1 MFTKLYPHGLY
12 AIGLVVLI
20 LFLVGLS
27 APVSAAPSQ
36 QLTPFPTPTPGPDGR
51 IIYVVKE
58 NDTLWRVSAITGV
71 PLDQLRELN
80 NLGTE
85 QPIVPGQELLL
96 GYGGPSEVTPTA
108 GPSPTPEPSIPAPSP
123 QPGAGTLCV
132 LVFNDHN
139 GDSLRQEEELSI
151 PGGQISISNRSGD
164 VSLTVETTTSVEPQ
178 CFEELP
184 EGDYNITVAIPDDYN
199 PTTVLNYA
207 LKLEPGSETH
217 IDFGAQVSSE
227 VAVESQTSSGDS
239 RSPMIGIVGVLFLLV
254 GIGLGIFA
262 GRLGGKR
269 EKPVRDS
276 NNEF

>member
-1 MFTKLYPHGLY
+1 
-12 AIGLVVLI
+12 VLCAAGMAVLA
-20 LFLVGLS
+20 LFLFSLS
-27 APVSAAPSQ
+27 GPVSAAPSQ

-51 IIYVVKE
+51 IVYVVKE

-108 GPSPTPEPSIPAPSP
+108 GPSPSPEPRLPTPSP

-132 LVFNDHN
+132 LVFNDRN

-151 PGGQISISNRSGD
+151 PGGQISINDRSGE
-164 VSLTVETTTSVEPQ
+164 VSLTDETTNGAEPQ

-184 EGDYNITVAIPDDYN
+184 EGNYNITVAIPDGYN

-227 VAVESQTSSGDS
+227 VVVESQTPSGGS
-239 RSPMIGIVGVLFLLV
+239 PSPMIGIVGVLFLLG

-269 EKPVRDS
+269 EKPAKD
-276 NNEF
+276 NKNGF